1 MEIFALL
8 ISIVALAV
16 SIKALRESRWIEID
30 WNFEEDDDVR
40 G

>member
-16 SIKALRESRWIEID
+16 SIKALRESRWIELD
-30 WNFEEDDDVR
+30 WHFDDDES
-40 G
+40 

>member
-16 SIKALRESRWIEID
+16 SIKALKESRWIEID
-30 WNFEEDDDVR
+30 WNFEEDDDAR

>member
-16 SIKALRESRWIEID
+16 SIKALRESRWIELD
-30 WNFEEDDDVR
+30 WNFAEDDDAR
-40 G
+40 E